1 MNSRLPPYHEELLHW
16 IWKTRHFD
24 FRSLE
29 TTAGQN
35 ITIHNT
41 GEANKS
47 DGPDFRGAEI
57 TIGKLRWFG
66 DAEIHWRFSDWK
78 AHGHTNDPNFEQVI
92 LHIVFENTEQTISRK
107 DGSSIP
113 TLCLSPYLAQ
123 PLKSFL
129 TQYQRKPQ
137 LPCSGHFSFL
147 SEESFAKQ
155 LQKAHKEY
163 FEQKVDDL
171 LDFYDPQL
179 SPSQAWLK
187 MFTIGLFDGLGISH
201 NRRPMR
207 KLAKKLFSI
216 SAETESAADLRDRAI
231 KISGIRSSPRQRDP
245 FPWKHKGMRPGSH
258 PLPRISQA
266 ADCLWF
272 IREQPFDHW
281 MKEKPQKQWNKLINA
296 ISVTPSLGR
305 ERSSILFGTVYL
317 PALYSLG
324 NLFSCEQL
332 QAQSWHLWKT
342 HKADIPRVLLEL
354 FEQTKLPTHIYAR
367 KLGAIYQLREY
378 CKPKNCQNCK
388 VFKSAISS

>member
-1 MNSRLPPYHEELLHW
+1 MDSRPPPYHEELLHW

-24 FRSLE
+24 FRNLQ
-29 TTAGQN
+29 TTDGQK
-35 ITIHNT
+35 ITIHDT
-41 GEANKS
+41 GTPNKS

-57 TIGKLRWFG
+57 TIGNLRWFG
-66 DAEIHWRFSDWK
+66 DAEIHWWFSDWK
-78 AHGHTNDPNFEQVI
+78 AHGHTGDPNFEQVI
-92 LHIVFENTEQTISRK
+92 LHIVFEDTEQTISRK
-107 DGSSIP
+107 DDSSIP

-129 TQYQRKPQ
+129 TQYRRKPQ
-137 LPCSGHFSFL
+137 LPCSGQFSFL
-147 SEESFAKQ
+147 TEESFSKQ

-163 FEQKVDDL
+163 FEQKVNDL

-179 SPSQAWLK
+179 PPSQAWLK
-187 MFTIGLFDGLGISH
+187 MFTIALFDGLGISH

-207 KLAKKLFSI
+207 ELAKKLFPA
-216 SAETESAADLRDRAI
+216 SAEVESAAALRNQAI
-231 KISGIRSSPRQRDP
+231 NLSGIESSPRKRGS

-258 PLPRISQA
+258 PLPRIRQA

-272 IREQPFDHW
+272 IRKQPFDHW
-281 MKEKPQKQWNKLINA
+281 KKNPKRQWDKMINA
-296 ISVTPSLGR
+296 ITATPSVGR

-324 NLFSCEQL
+324 NLFSSEQL
-332 QAQSWHLWKT
+332 QAQSWKLWKA
-342 HKADIPRVLLEL
+342 HKAAIPGALLEL
-354 FEQTKLPTHIYAR
+354 LEQTKLSPEIYAE
-367 KLGAIYQLREY
+367 KLGTIYQLRVY